1 MGRAGRLL
9 SAALLVVLLAGCTQL
24 TRLPA
29 PPAEVT
35 ETLPVVG
42 IANGRFWPDNITAVV
57 PEEVRLAALRRE
69 PSCEVHML
77 ALSGGGDNG
86 AFGAGLMI
94 GWTQR
99 GDRPRF
105 DVVTGISAG
114 ALIAPFAFLGPDYDD
129 ELTQVFTDV
138 APTDV
143 LLRWRISLPFQL
155 LFGQALADTSPLY
168 DLIARHADEAML
180 AAIAREYLRGRLL
193 LIGTTNLDLQRPVV
207 WNIGAIAASGHP
219 GALRLFRGILLASAS
234 IPGAFPPVMI
244 EAEHEG
250 RRFHEMHVDGGASM
264 QVFLY
269 PPYLEPTG
277 LWGGRRTV
285 HVVRNG
291 PMQMEAETTRLGV
304 FSITRRSA
312 STLLHFSGVGDI
324 QRMRL
329 LAQRDAMSFRLAHVA
344 TGFEAE
350 RREPFDTGYMRAL
363 FEHGRLAGLNG
374 AWAEWPAPQQAGCPA
389 QPRNVRPIRGA
400 RAVTYPVPRDN
411 AGGTQR

>member
-1 MGRAGRLL
+1 MMRAGPLL
-9 SAALLVVLLAGCTQL
+9 RGAILAVLLAGCTQL

-29 PPAEVT
+29 PPAELT
-35 ETLPVVG
+35 EALPVVG
-42 IANGRFWPDNITAVV
+42 AANGRFWPDNPGPLVA
-57 PEEVRLAALRRE
+57 EEVRLAGLRRGVA
-69 PSCEVHML
+69 CEVHML
-77 ALSGGGDNG
+77 AFSGGGDNG

-94 GWTQR
+94 GWTER
-99 GDRPRF
+99 GDRPAF

-129 ELTQVFTDV
+129 ELTQVFTAV
-138 APTDV
+138 APQDV
-143 LLRWRISLPFQL
+143 LLLWRLSLPFQL

-168 DLIARHADEAML
+168 DLIARHANEAML
-180 AAIAREYLRGRLL
+180 AAIAREYRRGRLL

-219 GALRLFRGILLASAS
+219 GALGLFRGVLLASAS

-244 EAEHEG
+244 EAEYQG

-269 PPYLEPTG
+269 PPYLEPAG
-277 LWGGRRTV
+277 LWAGRRVV

-291 PMQMEAETTRLGV
+291 PMQMEAETTTLGV
-304 FSITRRSA
+304 FSIARRSA

-329 LAQRDAMSFRLAHVA
+329 LAQRDGMDFRLAHVA
-344 TGFEAE
+344 RGFQAD

-363 FEHGRLAGLNG
+363 FEHGRQAGLRDS
-374 AWAEWPAPQQAGCPA
+374 WTEWPGAQQPGCPA
-389 QPRNVRPIRGA
+389 QPGNARPIGA
-400 RAVTYPVPRDN
+400 AGTAKYLAQPHTT
-411 AGGTQR
+411 GGTQR